1 MHTLPL
7 TFFLVRILRH
17 CNYIFIVVSIPITDT
32 AVLWYCL
39 PLQYEFM
46 VLSDL
51 VGQGNPLKVG
61 DGIAAFQVR
70 MHQKWQSRCY
80 YLIRK
85 DGSEDDFSY
94 RKCVDAL
101 MPLPASLY
109 RKNGE
114 LDLEKLFPGQK
125 GRHHREQNGGGRGG
139 GRGDRGGRGGGGDRG
154 YHGRRGGGGGR
165 GGGGRRGGR
174 GRW

>member
-1 MHTLPL
+1 MC
-7 TFFLVRILRH
+7 FRFCV
-17 CNYIFIVVSIPITDT
+17 F
-32 AVLWYCL
+32 
-39 PLQYEFM
+39 QYEFL
-46 VLSDL
+46 VLSEL
-51 VGQGNPLKVG
+51 VSQGNPQKVG

-70 MHQKWQSRCY
+70 MHPKWQSRCY
-80 YLIRK
+80 YLIHK

-94 RKCVDAL
+94 RKCCDAL

-139 GRGDRGGRGGGGDRG
+139 GRGDYRGGGRGGGGRFGGRG
-154 YHGRRGGGGGR
+154 FGGGR
-165 GGGGRRGGR
+165 GGRGGGGGRRGGR
-174 GRW
+174 GKW